1 MKIELNQNEVDF
13 ILQVLGELPT
23 KTGAYVLLA
32 NIDQQVKAQLPPTPP
47 QEA

>member
-1 MKIELNQNEVDF
+1 VKIELNQNEVDF

>member
-1 MKIELNQNEVDF
+1 VKIELNENEVGF

-32 NIDQQVKAQLPPTPP
+32 NIDQQVKAQLPPP

>member
-1 MKIELNQNEVDF
+1 MKIELNENEVGF

-32 NIDQQVKAQLPPTPP
+32 NIDQQVKAQQPPTPP
-47 QEA
+47 QDS